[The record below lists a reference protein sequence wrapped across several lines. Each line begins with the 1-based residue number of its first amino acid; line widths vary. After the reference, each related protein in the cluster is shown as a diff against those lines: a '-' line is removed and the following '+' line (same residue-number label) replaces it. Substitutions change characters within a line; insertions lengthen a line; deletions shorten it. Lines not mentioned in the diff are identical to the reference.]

1 MAVSTRRCTGSGQ
14 HKRDASRIIVW
25 DILVP
30 GIESEASQCINSRAA
45 EARAPGCTTQG
56 ELALAG
62 SAAVAPPCEDRESGE
77 TEKNE
82 EL

>member
-14 HKRDASRIIVW
+14 HKRDTGRIIVW

-30 GIESEASQCINSRAA
+30 CVESEAGQGIDSRVT

-62 SAAVAPPCEDRESGE
+62 SVVVAPPREDRESGE